1 MFTTEGYKSS
11 KITELITIEGWQLWP
26 SVVDFIL
33 LAKASVEGARS
44 AMLKSFNTCLKR
56 VKRVTRTYILWCF
69 PQFWSF
75 GPPRIFPLINLK
87 PSCFFRYVLG
97 YKGNAKQ
104 QCVQSRGHRAS
115 GIKVVHVV
123 TAACSTLQL
132 QSLLNDRLLPLC
144 PSGDTEIQV
153 STTWTVAGTQSEHQQ
168 NLLPALNL
176 MFSYNGMLFIVYFIV
191 GSG

>member
-1 MFTTEGYKSS
+1 MSDVRQS
-11 KITELITIEGWQLWP
+11 KAL
-26 SVVDFIL
+26 
-33 LAKASVEGARS
+33 RS
-44 AMLKSFNTCLKR
+44 LDRPALNFNRNMCEKHKLGKLP
-56 VKRVTRTYILWCF
+56 I
-69 PQFWSF
+69 
-75 GPPRIFPLINLK
+75 INLK

-97 YKGNAKQ
+97 YKGNARQ

-123 TAACSTLQL
+123 TASCSTLQL

-153 STTWTVAGTQSEHQQ
+153 STTWIVAVPQSKHQQ

-176 MFSYNGMLFIVYFIV
+176 ILSCHGMLFIVYFYCRFCGIKIKSV
-191 GSG
+191 AIFSIIFSTYAGFTV